1 MGFVTF
7 LSVCVSL
14 SLIWIVFICSVL
26 GSGQIAYKASYIVF
40 LMGLFL
46 PLVVIAKAVAMVY
59 LLMMQKKNQRLL
71 KGWIALLRR
80 GSTNVSAKSEKPTP
94 KTEQPLKSEPQKT
107 IITISPDEPLS
118 NIKDMRLPEDVEL
131 RFNK

>member
-14 SLIWIVFICSVL
+14 SLIWLAFIFSVI
-26 GSGQIAYKASYIVF
+26 GSGQIAYRASYIVF

-46 PLVVIAKAVAMVY
+46 PLVVIAMTVAMVY
-59 LLMMQKKNQRLL
+59 LLIMQKKNQRLL
-71 KGWIALLRR
+71 RDWIALVHRDEIT
-80 GSTNVSAKSEKPTP
+80 GAGKSEKPTP
-94 KTEQPLKSEPQKT
+94 KIEQPPKTEPQKT

>member
-14 SLIWIVFICSVL
+14 SLIWLAFIFSVI
-26 GSGQIAYKASYIVF
+26 GSGQIAYRASYIVF

-46 PLVVIAKAVAMVY
+46 PLVVIAMAVAMMY

-71 KGWIALLRR
+71 KSWIALLRR
-80 GSTNVSAKSEKPTP
+80 GEICSTGRSEKLTP
-94 KTEQPLKSEPQKT
+94 KIEQPPKAEPQKT

>member
-14 SLIWIVFICSVL
+14 SLIWLAFIFSVI
-26 GSGQIAYKASYIVF
+26 GSGQIAYRASYIVF

-46 PLVVIAKAVAMVY
+46 PLIVIAMAVAMVY
-59 LLMMQKKNQRLL
+59 LLIIQKKNQRLL
-71 KGWIALLRR
+71 KSWIALVRR
-80 GSTNVSAKSEKPTP
+80 DEISGADRGEKPTP
-94 KTEQPLKSEPQKT
+94 KIEQPPKAEPQKT